1 MKGKRTDSRLV
12 EEIRRLRPVHRPA
25 EIVKI
30 MDGRVGRRT
39 VYRTLER
46 LRREDEERVKEAI
59 EKGRRM
65 YELEEQQQRE
75 RVRRMGVRKYTS
87 VSQFPANLR
96 KVRAS

>member
-1 MKGKRTDSRLV
+1 MRGRKTPEYLID
-12 EEIRRLRPVHRPA
+12 EIRRLRKVYPA
-25 EIVKI
+25 AEVVRRMADKLP
-30 MDGRVGRRT
+30 RRT
-39 VYRTLER
+39 VYRILER

-96 KVRAS
+96 KVRGS

>member
-1 MKGKRTDSRLV
+1 MRGRKTPEHLID
-12 EEIRRLRPVHRPA
+12 EIRRLRKAYPA
-25 EIVKI
+25 AEVVRRMADKLP
-30 MDGRVGRRT
+30 RRT
-39 VYRTLER
+39 VYRILER

-96 KVRAS
+96 KVRGS